1 MASFDIFGPPTKE
14 GIKVGYI
21 STERGMVDGVSIL
34 DANKHAKKDPGTVF
48 IYKARGTK
56 TTKFLNINE
65 VNALQPTDADIPDS
79 CEDGLKLESPPEDAK
94 IVFMGGGGVG
104 VRANP
109 IIGRDG
115 AVLGVDLVSGGFGYE
130 YPPLAE
136 VRDDSEIGAGA
147 VLRVITGEQ
156 IETEIIYSDEEDFE
170 EYIIP
175 DEDKPGWGD
184 QYTPGGK
191 LLGPWT
197 PEQYGKGSDLF
208 DRQVNQF
215 IQQLN
220 NSGKGWWHTR
230 MHPPLKI
237 TSDGKTTRTVYNMD
251 NKPYWHP
258 FLNTYGISPKP
269 RSNAKPSSFA
279 GQWFTFEWDQE
290 FPYDGEYKFRAQCDN
305 KAKLYIDNKPISVFQ
320 IGFGGAAGHVLSN
333 PATVKETVKKG
344 RHNIR
349 LELYNNPIMEKVA
362 EQQPPPPTSSEVEF
376 KVTTASMFGN
386 GVKIEGLNLNI
397 AQENAIAGHVPP
409 INETFKRDVKFG
421 EKYKV
426 IFTSDANYPGGGM
439 PLTFNGLKV
448 PGDKRF
454 VNPKRLEFDDNSA
467 NGFDVNASFTI
478 DKGDVTFS
486 PDGTKLVGKGEVTL
500 TYSWNDLPDVAG
512 KSLESIK
519 IGNTLWVQSNARN
532 GSQTHTINIGPR
544 PVEGSKIKLRTKG
557 DTIVQM
563 EDYVDTSWDDLVIS
577 ASTGKFTDLKGNIA
591 YFHVPHPPT
600 KKITPKA
607 KSTDTKGEQ
616 TRTVFNTVDYID
628 RANRKLWRTNIY
640 SRGGFLNDYGIC
652 PFDTKLELKD
662 NPYAGDHKIVWPSV
676 NFPIDGNYDIEVM
689 VDDNVDIT
697 LSKGSGQDD
706 IRITKKGF
714 LEGTSI
720 STGKLKVT
728 RFIKQGVYSITADL
742 NQLAGG
748 SFAFRPPSNLPT
760 TAGVNFIVT
769 TSSLFADK
777 ITIPGLFSAGKGYGE
792 ELSGTQS
799 LTKQVEIEKDYD
811 VILNSEQSNTIK
823 IRIHEDGKRLEMEDL
838 PDQVAGSRGSTFFD
852 DLICTVS
859 EGIFHSPQGDR
870 CKFRVD
876 RSFKGINPMALAI
889 NIQTSFAEKEIE
901 TRTAFNENPMAVA
914 LMIDAPPPPI
924 PQQEIPK
931 EEDSRCPNN
940 PFWSSRFPGGS
951 KSWYPVRFDS
961 WGEFHNKYG
970 MSPIPP
976 YDDESTSGG
985 GLTWENIWTKEVPYS
1000 GFFKIKMMADDVG
1013 EFWVDDKRILE
1024 TSMLQKRSYGEK
1036 LFFIEKGLRKLKL
1049 VVGNNS
1055 YETTK
1060 MLKTQVFNT
1069 LDWISGKSAKIKS
1082 KQVRFKITSS
1092 SVFANS
1098 IRIDE
1103 LGIFERKEF
1112 TPEKEWYNASW
1123 QINANLERE
1132 VEVNKIYE
1140 VRLASS
1146 RVGANREWDIK
1157 YNNLHPANSTI
1168 RVTRG
1173 NKRIELLDGHDTD
1186 TNFALE
1192 IDSGNVKFT
1201 NDGRRLIV
1209 QGKDAKIT
1217 ASWKDNPGTAG
1228 VAVDSV
1234 KIKGKTFRRSGTR
1247 GSQTETFIF
1256 NDNPDI
1262 NLRTV
1267 GDSILQMEDYTD
1279 NSFDDL
1285 ICAASEGRFFDL
1297 EKDKCKFM
1305 IEGGTEV
1312 SGGVTSGL
1320 TRKGATYSGPH
1331 LFHYQDSRW
1340 GKIINREGVSPIGSP
1355 TQSLSEDNPNILGKK
1370 IMTWKGVDFPETGD
1384 YQVSFI
1390 ADDIGVLYI
1399 GESSI
1404 PKMKSTTNEH
1414 SDSGFKANDYTYE
1427 TIKMTKGKHDIKVEL
1442 TNFWTN
1448 GKFLE
1453 NPTGFALKINAN
1465 IEVGTGITR
1474 SWLQNP
1480 VSVSA
1485 VLIPPPCPR
1494 KIKGKGVVTEV
1505 IVDDPGNGYPP
1516 PKGGDYDALLQLE
1529 DINIT
1534 SSGINYSPE
1543 DEVIISGGGGE
1554 RGDEDTGAKA
1564 SLCEGVGPFG
1574 EIQKICID
1582 DPGTGFTGVPDIRI
1596 VSDTGVNFEGSSIFK
1611 VVRDPIVPDPDKLI
1625 QVTDLVGIKQTGYYR
1640 GRPYYGAVFYQDNV
1654 KYAGWYETA
1663 GELVQ
1668 IYDTLQES
1676 IDAEVTT
1683 PASAILRQGSD
1694 VSSNDKRLN
1703 LPGTPENL
1711 T

>member
-21 STERGMVDGVSIL
+21 STTRGMVSGVSVI
-34 DANKHAKKDPGTVF
+34 DANKYAKKDPGTVF
-48 IYKARGTK
+48 IYRTREATQ
-56 TTKFLNINE
+56 FLNINE
-65 VNALQPTDADIPDS
+65 VNALQPTDEVIPDS
-79 CEDGLKLESPPEDAK
+79 CEDGLKLESTPEPAK
-94 IVFMGGGGVG
+94 IVFMGGNGVG
-104 VRANP
+104 ARANP

-115 AVLGVDLVSGGFGYE
+115 AVLAVDLVSGGFGYE

-136 VRDDSEIGAGA
+136 VRDDSTIGAGA
-147 VLRVITGEQ
+147 VIRVIAGEQ
-156 IETEIIYSDEEDFE
+156 VDTEIIYSDEEDYE

-175 DEDKPGWGD
+175 DENPPGWGD
-184 QYTPGGK
+184 QYTPDGK
-191 LLGPWT
+191 LLGKWNPAI
-197 PEQYGKGSDLF
+197 YGKGLGQF
-208 DRQVNQF
+208 DREVNRF
-215 IQQLN
+215 IRDVN
-220 NSGKGWWHTR
+220 RSGKGWWHTR
-230 MHPPLKI
+230 MHPPLKV

-251 NKPYWHP
+251 NKPYWHE

-290 FPYDGEYKFRAQCDN
+290 FPYDGEYTFRAQCDN
-305 KAKLYIDNKPISVFQ
+305 KAKLYLDNKPISTFQ

-333 PATVKETVKKG
+333 PATKKETIKKG
-344 RHNIR
+344 LHNIR

-362 EQQPPPPTSSEVEF
+362 AQQPPPPTSSEVEF

-386 GVKIEGLNLNI
+386 GVEIEGLNLNI
-397 AQENAIAGHVPP
+397 AQENAIEKYVPP
-409 INETFKRDVKFG
+409 INETFKRTVEFG
-421 EKYKV
+421 KKYKV
-426 IFTSDANYPGGGM
+426 IFTSNSESDTGNQPM
-439 PLTFNGLKV
+439 IFNGLKV

-454 VNPKRLEFDDNSA
+454 VNPKRLEFDDNSG

-500 TYSWNDLPDVAG
+500 TYSWNDNPGTAG
-512 KSLESIK
+512 KALESIK
-519 IGNTLWVQSNARN
+519 IGNTLWIQSNSRT
-532 GSQTHTINIGPR
+532 GSQTRTINIGPT
-544 PVEGSKIKLRTKG
+544 PVEGAKIKLRNKG
-557 DTIVQM
+557 DNVIQM

-591 YFHVPHPPT
+591 YFHVPHPPA

-616 TRTVFNTVDYID
+616 TRNVFNTIDYID
-628 RANRKLWRTNIY
+628 KANRKLWRTNIY
-640 SRGGFLNDYGIC
+640 SKGGFLNDYGVC

-689 VDDNVDIT
+689 VDDNVNIAIG
-697 LSKGSGQDD
+697 KEVK
-706 IRITKKGF
+706 IEKKGF
-714 LEGTSI
+714 LDGTSI

-728 RFIKQGVYSITADL
+728 RFIKQGVYPITADL

-748 SFAFRPPSNLPT
+748 AFAFRPPSNLPSN
-760 TAGVNFIVT
+760 ASVNFTVT

-799 LTKQVEIEKDYD
+799 LTKEVEIGKDYD
-811 VILNSEQSNTIK
+811 VILNSEQSNSIK
-823 IRIHEDGKRLEMEDL
+823 IRIKDDGKRVEMEDL
-838 PDQVAGSRGSTFFD
+838 PDQAAGSRGSTFFD

-859 EGIFHSPQGDR
+859 EGIFHSPQGDK

-889 NIQTSFAEKEIE
+889 NIQTSFTEKEIA
-901 TRTAFNENPMAVA
+901 TRTSFNENPMAVA
-914 LMIDAPPPPI
+914 LMIDAPLPPT

-931 EEDSRCPNN
+931 AVDSRCPNN

-961 WGEFHNKYG
+961 WSDFHNKYG

-976 YDDESTSGG
+976 FDDESTSGG
-985 GLTWENIWTKEVPYS
+985 GLKWENTWTKEVPYE
-1000 GFFKIKMMADDVG
+1000 GFFKIKMRADDIG
-1013 EFWVDDKRILE
+1013 EFWVDDKKILD
-1024 TSMLQKRSYGEK
+1024 TSTSKNRSYGEK
-1036 LFFIEKGLRKLKL
+1036 LFFIDKGLRKFKL
-1049 VVGNNS
+1049 VVENNS

-1060 MLKTQVFNT
+1060 MVKTKVFNT
-1069 LDWISGKSAKIKS
+1069 LDWISGKAAKVEKKNIK
-1082 KQVRFKITSS
+1082 FKITSS

-1103 LGIFERKEF
+1103 LGIFERKDF
-1112 TPEKEWYNASW
+1112 TPEEQWYNPSW

-1140 VRLASS
+1140 VKLFSS
-1146 RVGANREWDIK
+1146 REGTTREWDIK
-1157 YNNLHPANSTI
+1157 YDNLHPRNNPI

-1173 NKRIELLDGHDTD
+1173 NKRIELVDDHGND
-1186 TNFALE
+1186 TNFALD

-1217 ASWKDNPGTAG
+1217 ASWKDREPN

-1234 KIKGKTFRRSGTR
+1234 TIKGKTFRRSGTR
-1247 GSQTETFIF
+1247 GSQTETFTF
-1256 NDNPDI
+1256 GDNPDI

-1285 ICAASEGRFFDL
+1285 ICSASGGRFFDL

-1305 IEGGTEV
+1305 IEGETRV
-1312 SGGVTSGL
+1312 SGGVSSGE
-1320 TRKGATYSGPH
+1320 TRKGVTYSGPH
-1331 LFHYQDSRW
+1331 LFHYISPTW
-1340 GKIINREGVSPIGSP
+1340 GKVFNRESISPIATP
-1355 TQSLSEDNPNILGKK
+1355 TQNLKEPNPNIVGRKV
-1370 IMTWKGVDFPETGD
+1370 MTWKGVDFPQSGE
-1384 YQVSFI
+1384 YQVTFL
-1390 ADDIGVLYI
+1390 ADDVAELYI
-1399 GESSI
+1399 GESTI
-1404 PKMKSTTNEH
+1404 PKMKTVAKPGG
-1414 SDSGFKANDYTYE
+1414 SGADWE
-1427 TIKMTKGKHDIKVEL
+1427 LDEAPIDTIKVDKGKHDIRVEL
-1442 TNFWTN
+1442 VNDGFSELWD
-1448 GKFLE
+1448 GV
-1453 NPTGFALKINAN
+1453 NPTGFVLKINAN
-1465 IEVGTGITR
+1465 IEMGTGIFK
-1474 SWLQNP
+1474 SWMENP

-1494 KIKGKGVVTEV
+1494 TIQGKGVVTAV
-1505 IVDDPGNGYPP
+1505 IVDDPGNGYPA
-1516 PKGGDYDALLQLE
+1516 PKGDGYPVLLQLE
-1529 DINIT
+1529 DIDIKNR
-1534 SSGINYSPE
+1534 GINYDPT
-1543 DEVIISGGGGE
+1543 DKVVITPSN
-1554 RGDEDTGAKA
+1554 GAKA

-1582 DPGTGFTGVPDIRI
+1582 DPGSGFTEWPDISI
-1596 VSDTGVNFEGSSIFK
+1596 ESETGVNFDGTSTLSII
-1611 VVRDPIVPDPDKLI
+1611 RDPLPVPDDDKLI
-1625 QVTDLVGIKQTGYYR
+1625 QVTDLVGIKQTGYYQ
-1640 GRPYYGAVFYQDNV
+1640 GRPYYGAVFYQDGV

-1668 IYDTLQES
+1668 VYDTLQES
-1676 IDAEVTT
+1676 IDAQVTT